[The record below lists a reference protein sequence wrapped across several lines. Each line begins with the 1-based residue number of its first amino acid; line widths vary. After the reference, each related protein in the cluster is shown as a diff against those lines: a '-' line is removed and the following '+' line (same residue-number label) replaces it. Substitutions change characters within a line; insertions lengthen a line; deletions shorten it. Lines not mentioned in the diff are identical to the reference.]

1 MSGMKQVLTAAII
14 AAGLAASSAQAGAD
28 GLRVPVSL
36 TSFGVAQAIASYQMS
51 AAGLALGPATVS
63 SGNEFAGSPIVMP
76 VIYGSAM
83 LPQSFAA
90 TTALS
95 MNLALDAGYNLDLG
109 QRFENYSALKS
120 PLLDQTSFLGL
131 ANGGTYAGAT
141 YAPAPNLRVRL
152 GAQLKSNRLD
162 SFTFD
167 PTLGMQGLPLA
178 YDNGASRS
186 LLAGASWDL
195 ADWGGLNLSGIVN
208 QQQGLPVGASP
219 MADLTPSSTAATTS
233 ALNVSAHMNV
243 GSGWVTTAAFSG
255 GLTQLDQ
262 KGGSPTEI
270 DSHAYSIAIAK
281 HGLFGADAVG
291 FSFSRPSPSLLDNG
305 VEMVA
310 ASGDLPPVFVANDRM
325 PGATPETDLQL
336 GYVTSFLDGA
346 LALQANA
353 AYQMN
358 YQGQTGATSLAVL
371 SRAKIKF

>member
-1 MSGMKQVLTAAII
+1 MKRVLTAAII
-14 AAGLAASSAQAGAD
+14 AAGLAASGAQAGAD

-36 TSFGVAQAIASYQMS
+36 TSFGMAQAIASYQMS

-63 SGNEFAGSPIVMP
+63 SGNEFAGSPVVMP

-120 PLLDQTSFLGL
+120 PLLEQTSFLGL

-219 MADLTPSSTAATTS
+219 MADLTPSSTSTTS
-233 ALNVSAHMNV
+233 ALNVSAHMNF

-262 KGGSPTEI
+262 KGRAPTEI

-305 VEMVA
+305 FEMVA

>member
-1 MSGMKQVLTAAII
+1 MKQVLTAAFV
-14 AAGLAASSAQAGAD
+14 AAGLAVSGAQAGA
-28 GLRVPVSL
+28 GELRVPLSL
-36 TSFGVAQAIASYQMS
+36 TSFGVAQAISSYQMS
-51 AAGLALGPATVS
+51 AAGLALGPAAAS
-63 SGNEFAGSPIVMP
+63 SGNAFAGSAVVLP
-76 VIYGSAM
+76 VAYGGAV

-90 TTALS
+90 STALNF
-95 MNLALDAGYNLDLG
+95 NLALDAGYNLDLG
-109 QRFENYSALKS
+109 QRFDNYSGIQS

-131 ANGGTYAGAT
+131 ANGGHYVGVTYE
-141 YAPAPNLRVRL
+141 PAPNLRMRL

-186 LLAGASWDL
+186 LLAGVSWEF
-195 ADWGGLNLSGIVN
+195 ADWAGLNLSGIVN
-208 QQQGLPVGASP
+208 AQQGQPVGYNPIAN
-219 MADLTPSSTAATTS
+219 LTQSSTASTT
-233 ALNVSAHMNV
+233 ALNVSAHMNF
-243 GSGWVTTAAFSG
+243 GGGWVTTAAFSG

-262 KGGSPTEI
+262 KGETLTSA
-270 DSHAYSIAIAK
+270 DSHAYSIAVAK
-281 HGLFGADAVG
+281 HGLFGQDALG
-291 FSFSRPSPSLLDNG
+291 FSFSHPSPSLLDNG
-305 VEMVA
+305 FEMVA
-310 ASGDLPPVFVANDRM
+310 SSGDLPPVFVANDRI
-325 PGATPETDLQL
+325 PGAAPETDLQF